1 LSVGGERACS
11 RDAKTQ
17 ASSPLGL
24 VPVPEFSSAS
34 ERDRHLRRP
43 SSSGGHAHPALKKT
57 VCGAC
62 GRTQSG
68 FYDHRVRRVR
78 DLPSGALRISLQ
90 IEVRRVACRR
100 CGQVKR
106 ERLDFLAENP
116 RYTKRFAYY
125 VGKRCR
131 ASTIQDIAEEL
142 GLAWRTV
149 KELEK
154 QYMREQLRRA
164 GAPGPKV
171 IGIDELSIRKRH
183 TYRIVV
189 SDLVRRRPIWFGGDD
204 RSEASMD
211 AFFQWLGPKKTV
223 GIRLAVMDM
232 WKAFRNSTERHA
244 PQAHVLFDKFHV
256 LRHLG
261 TALDTVRKSEYARLS
276 GKDRR
281 FIKGQKY
288 TLLAHRENLTLEG
301 RMSLRLLLTAN
312 KRLNTAYLLKESFG
326 QLWDYQRE
334 AWARRFFE
342 NWRASL
348 KWQRL
353 KPFERFAEM
362 IERHWDGIAAYCEPE
377 NKVALGFVEGLNNK
391 IRVIQRRAYGLRDEE
406 YLRLK
411 VLTTML
417 PPL

>member
-1 LSVGGERACS
+1 M
-11 RDAKTQ
+11 
-17 ASSPLGL
+17 
-24 VPVPEFSSAS
+24 
-34 ERDRHLRRP
+34 
-43 SSSGGHAHPALKKT
+43 
-57 VCGAC
+57 
-62 GRTQSG
+62 
-68 FYDHRVRRVR
+68 
-78 DLPSGALRISLQ
+78 
-90 IEVRRVACRR
+90 
-100 CGQVKR
+100 KR
-106 ERLDFLAENP
+106 ERLDFLADNP
-116 RYTKRFAYY
+116 LYTKRFAYY

-142 GLAWRTV
+142 GLHWHMV
-149 KELEK
+149 KDLEK

-164 GAPGPKV
+164 GTPGPKV
-171 IGIDELSIRKRH
+171 IGIDEISIRKRH

-189 SDLVRRRPIWFGGDD
+189 SDLVRMRPIWFGGDD

-211 AFFQWLGPKKTV
+211 AFYQWLGPRKTA

-261 TALDTVRKSEYARLS
+261 KALDTVRKSEYARLS

-301 RMSLRLLLTAN
+301 RKSLRLLLAAN
-312 KRLNTAYLLKESFG
+312 QRLNKAYLLKESFG
-326 QLWDYQRE
+326 QLWDYQSE

-353 KPFERFAEM
+353 KPYERFAEM
-362 IERHWDGIAAYCEPE
+362 IERHWDGIAAYCKPD
-377 NKVALGFVEGLNNK
+377 NKVALGFVEGVNNK